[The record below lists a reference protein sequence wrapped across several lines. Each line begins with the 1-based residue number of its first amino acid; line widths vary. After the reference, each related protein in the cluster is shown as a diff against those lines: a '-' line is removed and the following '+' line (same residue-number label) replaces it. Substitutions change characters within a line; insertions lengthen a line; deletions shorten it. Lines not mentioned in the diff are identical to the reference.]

1 MTNHLQHL
9 DRRCDFHRG
18 ISTIPVV
25 NGFCP
30 DCEAEYHDKRR
41 EVEYAAVLAAAAAL
55 LNAVSDASTEVK
67 RDENI
72 EAVMLALALFLADE
86 FNFTIEY

>member
-9 DRRCDFHRG
+9 DRRCDYHRG
-18 ISTIPVV
+18 ISALNIPA
-25 NGFCP
+25 GYCP
-30 DCEAEYHDKRR
+30 DCEYEYHAQKNERDH
-41 EVEYAAVLAAAAAL
+41 AAVLAAAAAL